1 MASMTNQ
8 QPFRK
13 GALTT
18 HSKNPYQDPTY
29 LSFVIVFDKVNSP
42 LLNKGISAAFLRD
55 FYKDETRA
63 AYLEDFI
70 DTLLLLNSEMPWYW
84 KSLSGVDRAISVY
97 ENFGESYHG
106 GDDAMLEITCMESI
120 NLAISG
126 LMDLYRQAVYDSEKW
141 TQVLPEN
148 LRKFKM
154 QVFVSEVRDHRKT
167 TEINPTAEK
176 TINSDLI
183 DVKPKF
189 AFEFD
194 FCEFK
199 AQSASEAFAD
209 LSTTEPEITDDLK
222 LTISY
227 EKVRII
233 GNETSYLNGLVLPS
247 GTSENEVQPTL
258 SQTQNPLEAFGDRI
272 AQEGQEILQS
282 TKNALGNSIKQKN
295 PSNLLYKPGN
305 VYGSFGDQA
314 FDRLVNA
321 ADQAAGAVTR
331 IPENIYK
338 QAVTGVTEGGEG
350 FKRSISTNIFGTK
363 VGDSVSNALRR
374 GAIQSIFPMINTQ
387 RSNLPPGTNIFE

>member
-29 LSFVIVFDKVNSP
+29 LSFVIVFDRVNSP

-63 AYLEDFI
+63 GYLEDFI

-106 GDDAMLEITCMESI
+106 GDDAILEITCMESI

-126 LMDLYRQAVYDSEKW
+126 LMDLYRQAVYDSAKW

-176 TINSDLI
+176 TINSD
-183 DVKPKF
+183 
-189 AFEFD
+189 FD

-222 LTISY
+222 LSISY

-233 GNETSYLNGLVLPS
+233 TNETSYLNGLVLPS
-247 GTSENEVQPTL
+247 GTSESAVEL
-258 SQTQNPLEAFGDRI
+258 SLSETQNPLQAFGDRI

-295 PSNLLYKPGN
+295 PANLLYKPGN

-321 ADQAAGAVTR
+321 ADQAAGSITR
-331 IPENIYK
+331 IPENLYR
-338 QAVTGVTEGGEG
+338 QAVTSVTEGGEG

-363 VGDSVSNALRR
+363 VGEPISNALRR